1 MDHTARIALRG
12 VDLTALVVMQLMA
25 YVTLDVVQDGRET
38 FVDRVSF
45 LITEILHTII
55 KWLKYFHFFRM
66 WQ

>member
-12 VDLTALVVMQLMA
+12 VDLTVLVVMQLMA
-25 YVTLDVVQDGRET
+25 CVTLDVVQDGRET
-38 FVDRVSF
+38 FVDRVSL

-55 KWLKYFHFFRM
+55 KWLKYFHLFRV